1 MAGFTRSSTFAEEI
15 KARHPQADAAFT
27 SGVTSV
33 FSQWTALELAV
44 VHGGGGTDSKK
55 KADALL
61 DDVLEL
67 FTGPKRIY
75 KDVSYNLICIVHV
88 CPHFCVWITQNAI

>member
-44 VHGGGGTDSKK
+44 VHGWGGTDSKK

-61 DDVLEL
+61 DDVLGLGWLGLE
-67 FTGPKRIY
+67 FGVTIRVRDKI
-75 KDVSYNLICIVHV
+75 
-88 CPHFCVWITQNAI
+88 